1 MPLPRVRMLRRWI
14 LPCTFVLAVA
24 ACGPSTGGAGAPMTR
39 TYYVAADEVEWD
51 YAPAGKN
58 LIADAD
64 WNDVQRPFV
73 TAGDM
78 HVGRLARKAIYR
90 EYTDSTFTTLKPRPP
105 EWEHLGIM
113 GPLLRAVVGDTI
125 RVVFRNNATFPASM
139 HPHGVF
145 YLKDSEG
152 APYADGAGAA
162 AQGDDGVAPG
172 GTHVYTWPVP
182 ERAGPSHAEGSTAFW
197 MYHSHTTEV
206 GDVNAGLIG
215 PMIVTAR
222 GMARADATPTDVD
235 RELVVGFLEFDETNS
250 TLWEENLRAYGKPP
264 RSLKPDLLFG
274 ERQVG
279 PESQYAFKE
288 SMNGFFY
295 GNTPGL
301 TMRQGE
307 RVRWYLMASTNFE
320 IHAPHWHGNTVQ
332 AGHMTTDVAVAAADG
347 DGGGGHGAGQ
357 PGTVAVP
364 LPRCATSIDGDGGDV
379 RGAAEL
385 GGGAGQPIVSLH
397 AAVGPGPRPSTSL
410 LLRHRRTGRR

>member
-1 MPLPRVRMLRRWI
+1 MPLPRVRILRRWT

-24 ACGPSTGGAGAPMTR
+24 ACGPSGGGAGAPMTR
-39 TYYVAADEVEWD
+39 TYYVAADELEWD

-58 LIADAD
+58 LVSDAA
-64 WNDVQRPFV
+64 WNEVQLPFV

-90 EYTDSTFTTLKPRPP
+90 EYTDSTFTTLKPRLP

-152 APYADGAGAA
+152 APYADGAGAESK
-162 AQGDDGVAPG
+162 GDDGVAPG

-197 MYHSHTTEV
+197 MYHSHTHEV
-206 GDVNAGLIG
+206 DDINAGLIG

-222 GMARADATPTDVD
+222 GMARADASPTDVD
-235 RELVVGFLEFDETNS
+235 RELIVGFLEFDETNS
-250 TLWEENLRAYGKPP
+250 TLWEANLRAYGKPP
-264 RSLKPDLLFG
+264 KVIKPDIVFG

-288 SMNGFFY
+288 TLNGFFY

-301 TMRQGE
+301 TMRQRE

-320 IHAPHWHGNTVQ
+320 IHSPHWHGNTVQ
-332 AGHMTTDVAVAAADG
+332 AEHMTTDVA
-347 DGGGGHGAGQ
+347 
-357 PGTVAVP
+357 
-364 LPRCATSIDGDGGDV
+364 
-379 RGAAEL
+379 
-385 GGGAGQPIVSLH
+385 
-397 AAVGPGPRPSTSL
+397 SL
-410 LLRHRRTGRR
+410 LPMGMLVADMVPDNPGRWLFHCHVAPHLLMGMEGTYEVLPSQPPS